1 MLKSLRTF
9 RISHQFIQIGYIL
22 VIEEYLISKEELCTF
37 LLFDNVK
44 ITNSTTNNND
54 SKIYFED

>member
-1 MLKSLRTF
+1 MLKSLCTF

-44 ITNSTTNNND
+44 ITNTTTNNND

>member
-1 MLKSLRTF
+1 MLKSLCTF
-9 RISHQFIQIGYIL
+9 RISHQSIQIGCIL

-44 ITNSTTNNND
+44 ITNTTTNNND

>member
-44 ITNSTTNNND
+44 ITNTTTNNND